1 MKASVATGQAEEV
14 WHNEPNDRMFGN
26 IGNARLAGNY
36 LVFPL
41 NVGGGRGGG
50 RGRGVAQAEEQPA
63 GPVDEWDRYYSLNIA
78 APNSKPVLL
87 TTTDGLIEDQTSVAI
102 SADSKT
108 FYYSTNA
115 GDIDRRHIWAVP
127 VAGGTPQQLTTGT
140 GIETWPVPL
149 ASGKLLAT
157 QSADWKRPQSVGLW
171 KLGSDATC
179 RSSTCIRPPPG

>member
-1 MKASVATGQAEEV
+1 M
-14 WHNEPNDRMFGN
+14 
-26 IGNARLAGNY
+26 
-36 LVFPL
+36 
-41 NVGGGRGGG
+41 
-50 RGRGVAQAEEQPA
+50 
-63 GPVDEWDRYYSLNIA
+63 
-78 APNSKPVLL
+78 LL

-102 SADSKT
+102 SADQKT

-171 KLGSDATC
+171 KLGATRVAAIRVSDRRRAEELPDGPPRRADGGDDDGGRRPEGSQSTV
-179 RSSTCIRPPPG
+179 SSA